1 MVKLKAKECRLHPS
15 PTFVSKPNAGKNEDT
30 LKRVLSRGDK
40 VKEITTNKTY
50 DDYMTMMIGWLRTI
64 PPTTTHTYIYIINL
78 YLLALL
84 PPFMRCYEKD
94 QLQ

>member
-15 PTFVSKPNAGKNEDT
+15 PTFVSKTNAGKNEDT

-64 PPTTTHTYIYIINL
+64 PPTTTHYIYIYIINL
-78 YLLALL
+78 YLSHYY
-84 PPFMRCYEKD
+84 PV
-94 QLQ
+94 

>member
-15 PTFVSKPNAGKNEDT
+15 PTFVSKPNAGKNDDT

-64 PPTTTHTYIYIINL
+64 PPTTTHIYILYIINL
-78 YLLALL
+78 YLSHYY
-84 PPFMRCYEKD
+84 PV
-94 QLQ
+94 